1 MTTSTFK
8 ICISEHFRL
17 ATRPNGVEALLF
29 ISDALVTHE
38 VLELDFSGANPTPS
52 FADECLGG
60 LCKSLGL
67 TAYKRRVK
75 LTNVADEVKPLIR
88 RVVLTRAAESVH

>member
-1 MTTSTFK
+1 M
-8 ICISEHFRL
+8 

-29 ISDALVTHE
+29 ITDAPVTHE
-38 VLELDFSGANPTPS
+38 VLELDFSGANLTPS

-67 TAYKRRVK
+67 SAFKRRVR
-75 LTNVADEVKPLIR
+75 LINVADEVKPLLR
-88 RVVLTRAAESVH
+88 RVVLARCRISPLNTTKMF